1 MWTRTIEGRVLTFHL
16 AGINNQNFLMRDQ
29 ETGSYWQQISG
40 LAVSGPLRG
49 KQLTLVHSDELTFG
63 LWKREQPGG
72 TVLKPVAQFSH
83 DYEDKDWDV
92 KMAKVRTVIDFPGSG
107 LPPRELILGVKQWGA
122 KDGAAARAFPISLIL
137 AEKLVQDRAGAKP
150 VLFVVGPDNKSI
162 RAFEAATP
170 GAAPPDFYRDTQSR
184 DPEHALFRDS
194 GGNTWNFEGCATT
207 GPAQGT
213 CLKPVYIIKDYW
225 FDWRNYN
232 PKTTIYRK

>member
-72 TVLKPVAQFSH
+72 TVLRPVARFAKN
-83 DYEDKDWDV
+83 YEDKDWDV
-92 KMAKVRTVIDFPGSG
+92 KMAKVRTVLDFPGSG
-107 LPPRELILGVKQWGA
+107 LPPRELILGTKNG
-122 KDGAAARAFPISLIL
+122 GAARAFPISLIL
-137 AEKLVQDRAGAKP
+137 AEKLVQDHIGAKP
-150 VLFVVGPDNKSI
+150 IMLVVGPDNKSI
-162 RAFEAATP
+162 RAFETAAP
-170 GAAPPDFYRDTQSR
+170 NVAPPDFYRDTQSA
-184 DPEHALFRDS
+184 DPALGLLRDS
-194 GGNTWNFEGCATT
+194 AGNTWNFQGCATA
-207 GPAQGT
+207 GPAQGK
-213 CLKPVYIIKDYW
+213 CLMPVYIIKDYW